1 MTILNSFRS
10 RLWKTGLMMKGS
22 CLEKQGVTRMTM
34 KLTVMTGSA
43 EDFFDRGKEFA
54 RKLDKGE
61 EVEPEC
67 IISFED
73 PQELLELITT
83 AKMNI
88 FKTVKSEP
96 GSIAEIARRLHR
108 DRSAVT
114 RDINKL
120 ADDGLV
126 SVEVKPFRGHGRMKV
141 ISAAADKFN

>member
-1 MTILNSFRS
+1 
-10 RLWKTGLMMKGS
+10 
-22 CLEKQGVTRMTM
+22 M
-34 KLTVMTGSA
+34 KLTIMTGNA
-43 EDFFDRGKEFA
+43 KDFFDRGKAFA

-61 EVEPEC
+61 RVESEC

-88 FKTVKSEP
+88 FKTVKAEP

-120 ADDGLV
+120 VDAGLV
-126 SVEVKPFRGHGRMKV
+126 SVEVMPFRGHGRMKV
-141 ISAAADKFN
+141 ISATADTFQLTAQVG

>member
-1 MTILNSFRS
+1 
-10 RLWKTGLMMKGS
+10 
-22 CLEKQGVTRMTM
+22 MTM
-34 KLTVMTGSA
+34 KLMIMTGNDK
-43 EDFFDRGKEFA
+43 DFFERGKVFA
-54 RKLDKGE
+54 RKLDRGE
-61 EVEPEC
+61 RVDPEC

-88 FKTVKSEP
+88 FKAVKSEP

-120 ADDGLV
+120 ADAGLV
-126 SVEVKPFRGHGRMKV
+126 SVEVRPFRGHGRMKV
-141 ISAAADKFN
+141 ISAAAETFQLMAQVG

>member
-1 MTILNSFRS
+1 
-10 RLWKTGLMMKGS
+10 
-22 CLEKQGVTRMTM
+22 MTM
-34 KLTVMTGSA
+34 KLTIMTGSA
-43 EDFFDRGKEFA
+43 KDFFDRGKEFA

-120 ADDGLV
+120 ADAGLV

-141 ISAAADKFN
+141 ISAAAETFQLMAQVG